1 MAAVRVKSVLG
12 TTPRSPGQRGVPRI
26 IAQASPV
33 HAYAREGI
41 LAHSV
46 TVLHQMV
53 TVAIPAGIALTCIG
67 VAIYVL
73 LLRCGR
79 VYRGGPPPRTAN
91 VRVRQGQPYRQ
102 ALQEGMK
109 RR

>member
-1 MAAVRVKSVLG
+1 MLSLSVLYGKG
-12 TTPRSPGQRGVPRI
+12 TTPRSPRQRGVPRI
-26 IAQASPV
+26 GAQASPI

-41 LAHSV
+41 IAQIV
-46 TVLHQMV
+46 AVLHQMV

-67 VAIYVL
+67 VALYLL

-79 VYRGGPPPRTAN
+79 VYRGGSPLRIAN
-91 VRVRQGQPYRQ
+91 VRVRPGQSYRK
-102 ALQEGMK
+102 ALQEGMN

>member
-12 TTPRSPGQRGVPRI
+12 ATPRSPSRGETPRGW
-26 IAQASPV
+26 AQASPI

-41 LAHSV
+41 LTHSV
-46 TVLHQMV
+46 TVLHQIV

-67 VAIYVL
+67 VAIYL
-73 LLRCGR
+73 LFLRCGR
-79 VYRGGPPPRTAN
+79 VYRGGPAPKTAN
-91 VRVRQGQPYRQ
+91 VRVRPGQSYRQ
-102 ALQEGMK
+102 ALQEGVK